1 MRNASDSL
9 TPVVPPAAA
18 EAPDA
23 DVFTADAQQWMA
35 RLRAMA
41 AEFEEAHEQRP
52 LTRFEM
58 GVARRTPL
66 HALEKA
72 AVFAEAAGLGDTI
85 GSLYELRS
93 AVMYELA
100 YGGVRDEAYALGRRV
115 DAAILRR
122 KHKAS
127 LLARALYGFGKSI
140 AKLSLGDLVKT
151 HIEDLKHALVPS
163 RRRKPVRPEPS
174 SGEKE

>member
-1 MRNASDSL
+1 MRNASSSF
-9 TPVVPPAAA
+9 TPMLPPAAD
-18 EAPDA
+18 ETPDA
-23 DVFTADAQQWMA
+23 NRFTADAQQWMA

-52 LTRFEM
+52 LTCFEM

-66 HALEKA
+66 PALEKA

-85 GSLYELRS
+85 GSPRDLRE

-115 DAAILRR
+115 DMAILRR

-127 LLARALYGFGKSI
+127 LLARALYAFGKSI
-140 AKLSLGDLVKT
+140 AKLGLGDLVKT
-151 HIEDLKHALVPS
+151 HVEDLRRALVPS
-163 RRRKPVRPEPS
+163 HRRKPLRPETP
-174 SGEKE
+174 SGEA